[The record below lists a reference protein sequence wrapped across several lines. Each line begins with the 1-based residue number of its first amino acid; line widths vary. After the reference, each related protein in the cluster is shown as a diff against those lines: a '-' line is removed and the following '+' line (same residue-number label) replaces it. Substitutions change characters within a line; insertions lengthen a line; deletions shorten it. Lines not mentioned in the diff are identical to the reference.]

1 MTDKR
6 TLSPLH
12 LIVFFALAIVGQNAD
27 LVTKHAA
34 FSRIRERETVEAVRG
49 LLQFERTYNTGIV
62 FGLGQEW
69 GGTFLVISVLAVP
82 LIVWI
87 YLSVKETRWITTVSL
102 GLILAG
108 TLGNMYD
115 RVTIGMV
122 RDFIKFHP
130 DLFEFPIF
138 NLADSFICV
147 GVFLMVI
154 DILVFDRKKKEKPVE
169 PAPVHETTPVQG
181 ETAARDGR

>member
-1 MTDKR
+1 MSDKPKPS
-6 TLSPLH
+6 LAH
-12 LIVFFALAIVGQNAD
+12 LIAFFALAIVGQNAD
-27 LVTKHAA
+27 LITKKAA
-34 FSRIRERETVEAVRG
+34 FDRIGEHETVEAVKG
-49 LLQFERTYNTGIV
+49 LLQFELTYNRGIV
-62 FGLGQEW
+62 FGLGQQW
-69 GGTFLVISVLAVP
+69 GGAFLVISVLAVP

-87 YLSVKETRWITTVSL
+87 YLSVKEERWITTVSL

-115 RVTIGMV
+115 RLTIGMV

-130 DLFEFPIF
+130 DLFQFPIF

-154 DILVFDRKKKEKPVE
+154 DILIFDRKKKEKPADP
-169 PAPVHETTPVQG
+169 PAVHETTPVQG
-181 ETAARDGR
+181 ETAAHEGR